1 MLLQE
6 VHGKKFNRFFVYG
19 TDNAESMQVLRY
31 EIGQKYDAHFDYFH
45 DEVALKRGGH
55 RVATVLM
62 YLTDVKKGGETV
74 FPYAE
79 VCIQR
84 LPHFSLFSFI

>member
-1 MLLQE
+1 MEIL
-6 VHGKKFNRFFVYG
+6 FNRFFVSG
-19 TDNAESMQVLRY
+19 TENAESMQVLRY

-45 DEVALKRGGH
+45 DKMLLRLGGH

-62 YLTDVKKGGETV
+62 YLTDVKRGGETV
-74 FPYAE
+74 FPNAE

-84 LPHFSLFSFI
+84 LLHFAFLIFR